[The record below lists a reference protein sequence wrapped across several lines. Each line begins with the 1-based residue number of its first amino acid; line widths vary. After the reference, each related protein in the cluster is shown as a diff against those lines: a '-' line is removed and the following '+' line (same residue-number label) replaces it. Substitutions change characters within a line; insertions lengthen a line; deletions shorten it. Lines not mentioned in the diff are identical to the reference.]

1 MRSLRYITFTSAI
14 NGFLLLLFS
23 GVFAITSAQTS
34 QNENLKLWY
43 DEPAEIWDEALP
55 VGNGRIGGMIYGKP
69 HREEIQLNEETVWAG
84 EPGNNVKNDLKKK
97 LPKIRE
103 LLFAGKNKEASELT
117 AKSLPRHAPPG
128 NNYGMPYQT
137 VGSLFLEFPGHENVS
152 DYYRDL
158 DISRAVATVSYNKAG
173 VSFEREMF
181 SSLTDDV
188 MVIRLSADQPGNITF
203 TMGADSP
210 METFR
215 LHPKNNK
222 LIFSGKSGDVDNKEG
237 KVKFYTIVDP
247 KVKGGTV
254 VTNDST
260 VSVKGADMATLYI
273 SIGTNFNSYKDLT
286 GNESLRA
293 EQYLDKAL
301 YKNYGKLKSDHIKDY
316 QKYFNRVSLDLGTS
330 EQALKTTDE
339 RVKEF
344 KTTDDPQMAELY
356 FQFGRYLLISSSQP
370 GGQPA
375 NLQGIWNKGT
385 SPPWDSK
392 YTININTEMNYW
404 PAELTNLSEMH
415 QPLFSMLK
423 DLSKTGQESATK
435 MYGARG
441 WNTHHNTDIWRITG
455 PIDGAHYG
463 MWPMG
468 GAWLSQHLWQ
478 HYLHTG
484 DEEFLDDV
492 YPVLKGSAL
501 FYVDVLQE
509 YPENNWLVV
518 APSMSPEN
526 SHVKGVSMAAGT
538 TMDNQLVNDVFSNII
553 KAADILDRDQAF
565 IDTVKAKKERI
576 PPMQIGHWGQ
586 LQEWLKDWDDPENGH
601 RHVSHLYGLHPSNQ
615 ISPYRN
621 PKLFQAARTSL
632 QARGDESTGWSMGW
646 KVNWWARLLD
656 GNHAYKLLE
665 DQIKPAI
672 LSDGEERGG
681 TYPNLFDAHPPFQID
696 GNFGATAGIAEM
708 LMQSHD
714 GAIHLLPALP
724 DAWPKGKVHGLVA
737 RGGFEI
743 DMHWED
749 GKPTKAVIHSKL
761 GGNLRI
767 RSYWKPEAVSNGQL
781 SIAEGAN
788 PNPLNNA
795 ADIKEPLVSQEA
807 DFENLELREVHEY
820 DIQIEAGKT
829 YEISF

>member
-1 MRSLRYITFTSAI
+1 
-14 NGFLLLLFS
+14 
-23 GVFAITSAQTS
+23 
-34 QNENLKLWY
+34 
-43 DEPAEIWDEALP
+43 
-55 VGNGRIGGMIYGKP
+55 
-69 HREEIQLNEETVWAG
+69 
-84 EPGNNVKNDLKKK
+84 
-97 LPKIRE
+97 
-103 LLFAGKNKEASELT
+103 
-117 AKSLPRHAPPG
+117 
-128 NNYGMPYQT
+128 
-137 VGSLFLEFPGHENVS
+137 
-152 DYYRDL
+152 
-158 DISRAVATVSYNKAG
+158 
-173 VSFEREMF
+173 
-181 SSLTDDV
+181 
-188 MVIRLSADQPGNITF
+188 
-203 TMGADSP
+203 
-210 METFR
+210 
-215 LHPKNNK
+215 NK

-356 FQFGRYLLISSSQP
+356 FKISRYLLISSSQP

-375 NLQGIWNKGT
+375 NLQGIWNKET

-576 PPMQIGHWGQ
+576 PPMQIGH
-586 LQEWLKDWDDPENGH
+586 
-601 RHVSHLYGLHPSNQ
+601 
-615 ISPYRN
+615 
-621 PKLFQAARTSL
+621 
-632 QARGDESTGWSMGW
+632 
-646 KVNWWARLLD
+646 
-656 GNHAYKLLE
+656 
-665 DQIKPAI
+665 
-672 LSDGEERGG
+672 
-681 TYPNLFDAHPPFQID
+681 
-696 GNFGATAGIAEM
+696 
-708 LMQSHD
+708 
-714 GAIHLLPALP
+714 
-724 DAWPKGKVHGLVA
+724 
-737 RGGFEI
+737 
-743 DMHWED
+743 
-749 GKPTKAVIHSKL
+749 
-761 GGNLRI
+761 
-767 RSYWKPEAVSNGQL
+767 
-781 SIAEGAN
+781 
-788 PNPLNNA
+788 
-795 ADIKEPLVSQEA
+795 
-807 DFENLELREVHEY
+807 
-820 DIQIEAGKT
+820 
-829 YEISF
+829 

>member
-1 MRSLRYITFTSAI
+1 MKFKGYGNNIQLWIAVVI
-14 NGFLLLLFS
+14 LLLFS
-23 GVFAITSAQTS
+23 GSFQFMQAQPPDD
-34 QNENLKLWY
+34 LKLWY
-43 DEPAEIWDEALP
+43 DEAAEIWDEALP
-55 VGNGRIGGMIYGKP
+55 VGNGRLGAMIYGKP

-84 EPGNNVKNDLKKK
+84 EPGNNVKNELKEH
-97 LPKIRE
+97 LPKVRE
-103 LLFAGKNKEASELT
+103 LLFAGKNEEAYELT
-117 AKSLPRHAPPG
+117 SKYLPRHAPPG

-137 VGSLFLEFPGHENVS
+137 VGSLFLEFPGHQDVS

-158 DISRAVATVSYNKAG
+158 DISRAVASVSYKKGG
-173 VSFEREMF
+173 VTFRREIF
-181 SSLTDDV
+181 SSLTDNV
-188 MVIRLSADQPGNITF
+188 MVVRLTADQPGNITF

-215 LHPKNNK
+215 VHPRNNQ
-222 LIFSGKSGDVDNKEG
+222 LIFSGKSGDVENKVG
-237 KVKFYTIVDP
+237 KVKFHTIVEP

-254 VTNDST
+254 ATNDST
-260 VSVKGADMATLYI
+260 VSVQGADVAILYI

-286 GNESLRA
+286 GNESVRA
-293 EQYLDKAL
+293 EQYLDNAL
-301 YKNYGKLKSDHIKDY
+301 QKNYDRLKADHIQNY
-316 QKYFNRVSLDLGTS
+316 QKYFNRVSLDLGTTA
-330 EQALKTTDE
+330 QALKTTDV
-339 RVKEF
+339 RVEEF
-344 KTTDDPQMAELY
+344 KTSDDPQMAELY

-375 NLQGIWNKGT
+375 NLQGVWNRET

-423 DLSKTGQESATK
+423 DLSITGQESATK

-441 WNTHHNTDIWRITG
+441 WNTHHNTDIWRMTG

-478 HYLHTG
+478 HYLHSG
-484 DEEFLDDV
+484 NEEFLAEV
-492 YPVLKGSAL
+492 YPILKGAAL

-553 KAADILDRDQAF
+553 KAADILNRDQAF
-565 IDTVKAKKERI
+565 IDTVKIKKERI
-576 PPMQIGHWGQ
+576 PPMHIGHWGQ
-586 LQEWLKDWDDPENGH
+586 LQEWLKDWDNPEDSH
-601 RHVSHLYGLHPSNQ
+601 RHVSHLYGLHPGNQ

-621 PKLFQAARTSL
+621 PELFQAARNSL
-632 QARGDESTGWSMGW
+632 IARGDESTGWSMGW

-656 GNHAYKLLE
+656 GNRAYKLLE

-672 LSDGEERGG
+672 LPDGEEQGG

-714 GAIHLLPALP
+714 GAIHLLPSLP
-724 DAWPKGKVHGLVA
+724 DAWPEGKVHGLVA

-743 DMHWED
+743 NMIWKDSELN
-749 GKPTKAVIHSKL
+749 KAVIYSRL

-767 RSYWKPEAVSNGQL
+767 RSYWQPKSISNGKL
-781 SIAEGAN
+781 TPAEGEN
-788 PNPLNNA
+788 PNPLNNP
-795 ADIKEPLVSQEA
+795 ADIKEPLISSEA
-807 DFENLELREVHEY
+807 DLEDLELREVYEY
-820 DIQIEAGKT
+820 DIPTEAGNT